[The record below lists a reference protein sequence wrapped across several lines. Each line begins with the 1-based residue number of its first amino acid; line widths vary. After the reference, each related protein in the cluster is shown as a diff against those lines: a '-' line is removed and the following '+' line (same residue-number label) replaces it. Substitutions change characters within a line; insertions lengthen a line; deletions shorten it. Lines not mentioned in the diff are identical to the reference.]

1 MRRDSAKDRTGKS
14 IFRKKAVEKKRKL
27 EKGKSLCLDTLAR
40 ERFHKHFTGALF
52 MLPHLRN
59 HIFQT
64 EEMPQTVF
72 ACYRVPAK
80 DYTTAAVL
88 N

>member
-1 MRRDSAKDRTGKS
+1 MLRP
-14 IFRKKAVEKKRKL
+14 
-27 EKGKSLCLDTLAR
+27 LAR
-40 ERFHKHFTGALF
+40 ERFHKNFTGALY

-64 EEMPQTVF
+64 DEMPQPVF
-72 ACYRVPAK
+72 ACDRVPAK

-88 N
+88 Y